1 MEIAILD
8 LLSSILVERKTMDFE
23 LSEEL
28 IAVRDLAREFA
39 EKEIAPTAAQDD
51 KERKFRKELLLKM
64 GELGFF
70 GSVIPEKYG
79 GNGLGF
85 LAMVLITEEVARV
98 HSAVRVAINM
108 QIGPALAL
116 LQFGSEEQKRKWIP
130 PLLRGES
137 VGCFA
142 ITEPD
147 AGSDV
152 SAMRTTATKKNG
164 GFVINGTKLW
174 ISNAPVADSGLVYA
188 YTDRSQKHRG
198 LSAFYATF
206 DQPGLTRRALET
218 LGAHASPIGEL
229 TFENFQLSTENLL
242 GKEGDGFKVCMWQLN
257 QTRLNCAA
265 GALGVTRAAREAA
278 VNYCNQREQ
287 FGQKIGQYQMNQ
299 ELIAHMVVQE
309 EAARLLVYR
318 AAWLADQKKPN
329 NLETSIAKYTAAE
342 AAAHA
347 TDAAMKI
354 LGAYGYSTEFPVER
368 YYRDAKSYQ
377 IVEGSSNIQKMII
390 AQDALGYRK
399 ANRV

>member
-1 MEIAILD
+1 
-8 LLSSILVERKTMDFE
+8 MDFE

-28 IAVRDLAREFA
+28 TAVRDLAREFA
-39 EKEIAPTAAQDD
+39 EKEIAPTAAKDD
-51 KERKFRKELLLKM
+51 KEHIFRKDLLVKM

-70 GSVIPEKYG
+70 GSVIPENYG

-116 LQFGSEEQKRKWIP
+116 LQFGNEEQKKKWIP
-130 PLLRGES
+130 PLLRGEF

-152 SAMRTTATKKNG
+152 SAIRTAATRRNDG
-164 GFVINGTKLW
+164 YVINGTKLW
-174 ISNAPVADSGLVYA
+174 ISNAPVADGGLVYA
-188 YTDRSQKHRG
+188 YTDKSQKHRG

-206 DQPGLTRRALET
+206 DRTGLTRRALET
-218 LGAHASPIGEL
+218 MGAHASPIGEL
-229 TFENFQLSTENLL
+229 TFENFQVSTENLL

-265 GALGVTRAAREAA
+265 GALGVARAAREAA

-299 ELIAHMVVQE
+299 ELIAQMIVQE

-318 AAWLADQKKPN
+318 AAWLADHGKPN

-399 ANRV
+399 ANRQP

>member
-1 MEIAILD
+1 
-8 LLSSILVERKTMDFE
+8 MDFQ

-39 EKEIAPTAAQDD
+39 EKEIGPTAPQDD
-51 KERKFRKELLLKM
+51 RERKFRKELLLKM

-70 GSVIPEKYG
+70 GTVIPENYG

-85 LAMVLITEEVARV
+85 LAMALVTEEVARV

-116 LQFGSEEQKRKWIP
+116 LQFGTEEQKKKWIP
-130 PLLRGES
+130 PLLRGEC

-152 SAMRTTATKKNG
+152 AAIRTTATRKGNNYI
-164 GFVINGTKLW
+164 INGTKLW
-174 ISNAPVADSGLVYA
+174 ISNAPVADGGLIYA
-188 YTDRSQKHRG
+188 YTDKSQKHRG
-198 LSAFYATF
+198 LTAFYANF
-206 DQPGLTRRALET
+206 DRPGLTRRALET

-229 TFENFQLSTENLL
+229 TFENFELSAENVL

-265 GALGVTRAAREAA
+265 GALGLARAAREAA

-299 ELIAHMVVQE
+299 DLIAQMIVHE

-329 NLETSIAKYTAAE
+329 NLETSIGKYTAAE
-342 AAAHA
+342 AAAFA
-347 TDAAMKI
+347 ADAAMKI

-377 IVEGSSNIQKMII
+377 IVEGSSNIQKIII

-399 ANRV
+399 ANRGV

>member
-1 MEIAILD
+1 
-8 LLSSILVERKTMDFE
+8 MDFE

-39 EKEIAPTAAQDD
+39 EREIAPTAAQDD
-51 KERKFRKELLLKM
+51 KQYHFRKELLRKM

-70 GSVIPEKYG
+70 GSVIPEQYG
-79 GNGLGF
+79 GSASGF
-85 LAMVLITEEVARV
+85 LAMVLITEEVARI

-116 LQFGSEEQKRKWIP
+116 LKFGNEEQKVKWIP
-130 PLLRGES
+130 PLLRGEA

-152 SAMRTTATKKNG
+152 AAIRTTATRKNNG
-164 GFVINGTKLW
+164 YVINGTKLW
-174 ISNAPVADSGLVYA
+174 ISNAPVADGGLVYA

-198 LSAFYATF
+198 LSAFYANF
-206 DQPGLTRRALET
+206 HQAGISRRSLET

-229 TFENFQLSTENLL
+229 TFENFEVSGENRL
-242 GKEGDGFKVCMWQLN
+242 GKEGDGFRICMWQLN

-265 GALGVTRAAREAA
+265 GALGVARAAREAA
-278 VNYCNQREQ
+278 VSYCNQRQQ
-287 FGQKIGQYQMNQ
+287 FGQKIGEFQMNQ
-299 ELIAHMVVQE
+299 DLIAQMVVHE

-318 AAWLADQKKPN
+318 AAWLADQNRPN
-329 NLETSIAKYTAAE
+329 NLEVSIGKYTAAE
-342 AAAHA
+342 AAAFA
-347 TDAAMKI
+347 ADAALKI
-354 LGAYGYSTEFPVER
+354 LGAYGYSTEFPIER

-377 IVEGSSNIQKMII
+377 IVEGSSNIQKLII

-399 ANRV
+399 ANR

>member
-1 MEIAILD
+1 
-8 LLSSILVERKTMDFE
+8 MDFE

-28 IAVRDLAREFA
+28 RAVRDLAREFA

-51 KERKFRKELLLKM
+51 KEHKFRKDLLLKM

-85 LAMVLITEEVARV
+85 LAMVVITEEVARV

-116 LQFGSEEQKRKWIP
+116 LQFGNEEQKKKWIP

-152 SAMRTTATKKNG
+152 SAIRTTATRKNNG
-164 GFVINGTKLW
+164 YVINGTKLW

-188 YTDRSQKHRG
+188 YTDKNLKHRG

-206 DQPGLTRRALET
+206 NQPGLTRRALET
-218 LGAHASPIGEL
+218 MGAHASPIGEL
-229 TFENFQLSTENLL
+229 SFENFQLSADNLL

-265 GALGVTRAAREAA
+265 GALGVARAAREAA

-299 ELIAHMVVQE
+299 ELIAQMVVHE

-318 AAWLADQKKPN
+318 AAWLADQGKPN

-399 ANRV
+399 ANR

>member
-1 MEIAILD
+1 
-8 LLSSILVERKTMDFE
+8 MDFQ

-28 IAVRDLAREFA
+28 IAVRDLARDFA
-39 EKEIAPTAAQDD
+39 EKEIAPTAPQDD
-51 KERKFRKELLLKM
+51 RERKFRKELLLKM

-70 GSVIPEKYG
+70 GTVIPENYG

-85 LAMVLITEEVARV
+85 LAMALVTEEVARV

-116 LQFGSEEQKRKWIP
+116 LQFGTEEQKKKWIP
-130 PLLRGES
+130 PLLRGEC

-152 SAMRTTATKKNG
+152 AAIRTTVTRKGNNYI
-164 GFVINGTKLW
+164 INGTKLW
-174 ISNAPVADSGLVYA
+174 ISNAPVADGGLIYA
-188 YTDRSQKHRG
+188 YTDKSQKHRG
-198 LSAFYATF
+198 LTAFYANF
-206 DQPGLTRRALET
+206 DRPGLTRRTLET

-229 TFENFQLSTENLL
+229 TFENFELSAENVL

-265 GALGVTRAAREAA
+265 GALGLARAAREAA

-299 ELIAHMVVQE
+299 DLIAQMIVHE

-318 AAWLADQKKPN
+318 AAWLADQNKPN
-329 NLETSIAKYTAAE
+329 NLETSIGKYTAAE
-342 AAAHA
+342 AAAFA
-347 TDAAMKI
+347 ADAAMKI

-377 IVEGSSNIQKMII
+377 IVEGSSNIQKIII

-399 ANRV
+399 ANRGV

>member
-1 MEIAILD
+1 
-8 LLSSILVERKTMDFE
+8 MDFE

-28 IAVRDLAREFA
+28 IAVRDLAHEFA

-51 KERKFRKELLLKM
+51 KEHKFRKDLLLKM

-70 GSVIPEKYG
+70 GSVIPETYG

-116 LQFGSEEQKRKWIP
+116 LQFGNEEQKKKWIP
-130 PLLRGES
+130 PLLRGEF

-152 SAMRTTATKKNG
+152 SAIRTTATRKNNG
-164 GFVINGTKLW
+164 YVINGTKLW
-174 ISNAPVADSGLVYA
+174 ISNAPVADGGLVYA

-206 DQPGLTRRALET
+206 NQPGLTRRALET
-218 LGAHASPIGEL
+218 MGAHASPLGEL
-229 TFENFQLSTENLL
+229 TFENFQLSSDNLL

-265 GALGVTRAAREAA
+265 GALGVARAAREAA

-299 ELIAHMVVQE
+299 ELIAQMVVQE
-309 EAARLLVYR
+309 EAARLLAYR
-318 AAWLADQKKPN
+318 AAWLADQGKPN

-399 ANRV
+399 ANR

>member
-1 MEIAILD
+1 
-8 LLSSILVERKTMDFE
+8 MDFE

-39 EKEIAPTAAQDD
+39 EKEIAPTAAKDD
-51 KERKFRKELLLKM
+51 KEHNFRKDLLLKM

-79 GNGLGF
+79 GSGLGF

-116 LQFGSEEQKRKWIP
+116 LQFGSEEQKKKWIP
-130 PLLRGES
+130 PLLRGEF

-152 SAMRTTATKKNG
+152 SAIRTAATRKNNG
-164 GFVINGTKLW
+164 YVINGTKLW
-174 ISNAPVADSGLVYA
+174 ISNAPVADGGLVYA
-188 YTDRSQKHRG
+188 YTDKSQKHRG

-218 LGAHASPIGEL
+218 MGAHASPIGEL
-229 TFENFQLSTENLL
+229 TFENFQLSTDNLL

-265 GALGVTRAAREAA
+265 GALGVARAAREAA

-318 AAWLADQKKPN
+318 AAWLADQGKPN
-329 NLETSIAKYTAAE
+329 NLETSIGKYTAAE

-347 TDAAMKI
+347 ADGAMKI

-399 ANRV
+399 ANR